1 MNYRDLQ
8 DLVEE
13 GEGFQL
19 EFKRK
24 VSSPEKTARTLIGF
38 ANTKGGTILFGVDD
52 DHSVVG
58 VESEKSEVEMIKAAG
73 SVLCEPPIDPD
84 IEIVSYK
91 SKDVIVVR
99 VAESGEKPHAFI
111 GEIGLKDYEERVFIR
126 VNDKT
131 VVASKEV
138 VRILR
143 SETPDA
149 PPLRITIG
157 EPERRLFDYLEDHE
171 RITVREFGKLV
182 NVSNRRASRTLTQL
196 VRAGVLRI
204 HTHEKEDYFTKAF
217 DESG

>member
-1 MNYRDLQ
+1 
-8 DLVEE
+8 
-13 GEGFQL
+13 L